1 MTTLRDD
8 IAEPTDARARLAARR
23 KWRDEL
29 TELTEWVNAHFPDVY
44 RESIQTVAEQGI
56 ALRVAYRVW
65 CAPIIEANRQLTAE
79 EAEYRDAWL
88 VEMADVDRILGDWV
102 GSAVATAA
110 QHFIDHPGPEPLDGG
125 SPLVPAREGTT
136 TSA

>member
-29 TELTEWVNAHFPDVY
+29 TERVNAQVPDVY
-44 RESIQTVAEQGI
+44 KESIRILAEQGR

-65 CAPIIEANRQLTAE
+65 CAPINEADRDLTAD
-79 EAEYRDAWL
+79 EAEYREAWL
-88 VEMADVDRILGDWV
+88 AEMAQVDRILYDWA
-102 GSAVATAA
+102 GSAVASAA
-110 QHFIDHPGPEPLDGG
+110 EYVIDHPELEPLDAG
-125 SPLVPAREGTT
+125 SPLVPA
-136 TSA
+136 AQ